1 MTADEKVPALSDTGG
16 KNSDGIP
23 RKRHQK
29 EHKAQSKSQSP
40 SAISRFPVVP
50 ESSCGPKMVVAG
62 ESEKASAS
70 EGERSTGT
78 KEAEAKVIVSAT
90 KHDGGQH
97 TVTKDDNSKTK
108 ADELKVS
115 RLIPE
120 EKLPALTNMKEKDS
134 EGSPGKR
141 HQKHGKARSGS
152 QSPSTCSRFP
162 LVPES
167 SRESKLVIA
176 DEGAKKPVGEGQR
189 SIGTREAEAKET
201 AAATKG
207 GMGQPAATKGDGRQA
222 NDVLKWKVSLNVP
235 EADRQRKS
243 CEAPSQSS
251 GYTVV
256 PSRPSLVES
265 PPDDPRGEMFLLPLA
280 SGAVVRD
287 LKSDSARRWSFTATD
302 CALVAF
308 AVTCSLAVLWALL
321 FGTSSPRLP
330 QLHTRGLVALE
341 RMSGLCNSTDCEA
354 AVREVIGVADP
365 YVDPCEDMHA
375 FACGR
380 WCTFANSTWAP
391 TYWHEQRRRY
401 VSDVEDTLILI
412 YRRALFTGKPFHYMA
427 SFYVSC
433 LGLLENRKASL
444 VDCWDA
450 AGVVLE
456 QWTNA
461 SDFTTLFALA
471 VHTIVSSGVPS
482 VFKISNYND
491 ATVEVNTG
499 AAIGTTEA
507 DDRFRQGQCL
517 HK

>member
-1 MTADEKVPALSDTGG
+1 MNE
-16 KNSDGIP
+16 
-23 RKRHQK
+23 
-29 EHKAQSKSQSP
+29 
-40 SAISRFPVVP
+40 
-50 ESSCGPKMVVAG
+50 
-62 ESEKASAS
+62 
-70 EGERSTGT
+70 
-78 KEAEAKVIVSAT
+78 
-90 KHDGGQH
+90 
-97 TVTKDDNSKTK
+97 TV
-108 ADELKVS
+108 
-115 RLIPE
+115 
-120 EKLPALTNMKEKDS
+120 
-134 EGSPGKR
+134 
-141 HQKHGKARSGS
+141 
-152 QSPSTCSRFP
+152 
-162 LVPES
+162 
-167 SRESKLVIA
+167 
-176 DEGAKKPVGEGQR
+176 
-189 SIGTREAEAKET
+189 
-201 AAATKG
+201 
-207 GMGQPAATKGDGRQA
+207 
-222 NDVLKWKVSLNVP
+222 
-235 EADRQRKS
+235 
-243 CEAPSQSS
+243 
-251 GYTVV
+251 Y
-256 PSRPSLVES
+256 
-265 PPDDPRGEMFLLPLA
+265 
-280 SGAVVRD
+280 
-287 LKSDSARRWSFTATD
+287 
-302 CALVAF
+302 ALV
-308 AVTCSLAVLWALL
+308 
-321 FGTSSPRLP
+321 PRLP
-330 QLHTRGLVALE
+330 QLHTRGLVVLE

-391 TYWHEQRRRY
+391 TYWREQRRRY

-412 YRRALFTGKPFHYMA
+412 YRRALFTGQPFHYMA

-433 LGLLENRKASL
+433 LGLLEIRKPSL

>member
-29 EHKAQSKSQSP
+29 EHKAQSRSQSP
-40 SAISRFPVVP
+40 SAISRLPVVP
-50 ESSCGPKMVVAG
+50 ESSRGPKMVFAG

-78 KEAEAKVIVSAT
+78 KEAEAKAIVSAT

-108 ADELKVS
+108 EDELKVS

-189 SIGTREAEAKET
+189 SIGTKEAEAKET

-243 CEAPSQSS
+243 CETPSRSS
-251 GYTVV
+251 GYSVV

-265 PPDDPRGEMFLLPLA
+265 PP
-280 SGAVVRD
+280 
-287 LKSDSARRWSFTATD
+287 
-302 CALVAF
+302 
-308 AVTCSLAVLWALL
+308 
-321 FGTSSPRLP
+321 
-330 QLHTRGLVALE
+330 
-341 RMSGLCNSTDCEA
+341 
-354 AVREVIGVADP
+354 
-365 YVDPCEDMHA
+365 
-375 FACGR
+375 
-380 WCTFANSTWAP
+380 
-391 TYWHEQRRRY
+391 
-401 VSDVEDTLILI
+401 
-412 YRRALFTGKPFHYMA
+412 GK
-427 SFYVSC
+427 
-433 LGLLENRKASL
+433 
-444 VDCWDA
+444 
-450 AGVVLE
+450 
-456 QWTNA
+456 
-461 SDFTTLFALA
+461 
-471 VHTIVSSGVPS
+471 
-482 VFKISNYND
+482 
-491 ATVEVNTG
+491 
-499 AAIGTTEA
+499 
-507 DDRFRQGQCL
+507 
-517 HK
+517 